1 MSKADDI
8 RRAHATPAARSR
20 IEQES
25 AAHRDQAAR
34 RIAGRLRALVAESTD
49 GLDELDELTLETLA
63 AKTAAMVSLDPAGN
77 RALMRE
83 LLPAYVAQHMRE
95 R

>member
-34 RIAGRLRALVAESTD
+34 RAGKRIRALVAESVRD
-49 GLDELDELTLETLA
+49 LDELDDLTLETLA
-63 AKTAAMVSLDPAGN
+63 AKTAALVSLDPANN

-83 LLPAYVAQHMRE
+83 LLPAYVAEHIRG

>member
-1 MSKADDI
+1 VSRADDI
-8 RRAHATPAARSR
+8 RRAHGTPAGKSR

-25 AAHRDQAAR
+25 AAYRDRTAR
-34 RIAGRLRALVAESTD
+34 QVAKRLRALVAESAGGD
-49 GLDELDELTLETLA
+49 GELDELGLETLA
-63 AKTAAMVSLDPAGN
+63 AKVAALVALDPANN

>member
-8 RRAHATPAARSR
+8 RRAHATSAGKSR

-25 AAHRDQAAR
+25 AAYRDRTAR
-34 RIAGRLRALVAESTD
+34 QVAKRVRTLVAESVHD
-49 GLDELDELTLETLA
+49 EGEPDELALETLA
-63 AKTAAMVSLDPAGN
+63 AKIAAMVNLDPANN
-77 RALMRE
+77 RALIRE
-83 LLPAYVAQHMRE
+83 LLPAYVAQYLRE